1 MGPRAMT
8 LLVVESPSPTPH
20 SALCPQEWLSR
31 FGYLPPADPETG
43 QLQTPEELSKAI
55 MAMQQ
60 FGGLE
65 ATGVLGQSSGFS
77 GRWVPTWLLPCTPA
91 AYLAVLGRGE
101 DSRCL
106 GVLHHPPSL
115 PIIIPSVRMAVGE
128 RASCAQTPFP
138 HLQRISNSMPWAR
151 QTRCGSQFWLPRHN

>member
-1 MGPRAMT
+1 MA
-8 LLVVESPSPTPH
+8 LQVAESPSPTPH

-55 MAMQQ
+55 VAMQQ

-77 GRWVPTWLLPCTPA
+77 GRWVPTWLLPSTPA
-91 AYLAVLGRGE
+91 AYLAVLGQGGGFF
-101 DSRCL
+101 CL
-106 GVLHHPPSL
+106 GVLHHPPPL
-115 PIIIPSVRMAVGE
+115 PIIIPSVCMAVGE
-128 RASCAQTPFP
+128 CASCAQTPFP

-151 QTRCGSQFWLPRHN
+151 QTRCGSQFWPPRPN